1 MNRNELKSLQSIKE
15 YPSVSI
21 LMPTHRLFPE
31 NQQDPIRLKNLVKLA
46 ETRLLA
52 EFSKPE
58 VKIIIEKINAIIDEI
73 DFNHLLDGLAIF
85 VNRKFSRKYLF
96 QFPVKERAAV
106 DSAFLTRDI
115 VFAINRTQPYY
126 VLVLGDK
133 MTRIFNGV
141 RDNLN
146 EIVYN
151 GFPVHNKFRQMLERA
166 DEIHTNDRLS
176 DNIEKKRNYFREV
189 EKEFKKLN
197 VDSHP
202 FALAGVEENIGTFKD
217 TITINN
223 LLTSLKGSYDK
234 TSASE
239 LAKLIW
245 PEVKKGFA
253 EIREKVL
260 KQLEE
265 AISSK
270 KAARGID
277 EVWKAANEGRGEILL
292 VEINYQ
298 YPAKLEKIGLQ
309 LIPVEP
315 NNGPEIMDDAVDEVI
330 EIVLNKGGKVYFV
343 ENGKLEEKSK
353 IALILRY

>member
-1 MNRNELKSLQSIKE
+1 MNRSELKSLQSIKE

-21 LMPTHRLFPE
+21 LMPTHRHFPE
-31 NQQDPIRLKNLVKLA
+31 NQQDPIRLKNLAKRA

-52 EFSKPE
+52 EFSKGE
-58 VKIIIEKINAIIDEI
+58 VKAITDKINEIIEGIDL
-73 DFNHLLDGLAIF
+73 NHLLDGLAIF
-85 VNRKFSRKYLF
+85 VNSKFSRKYLF

-106 DSAFLTRDI
+106 DNTFLTRDI

-133 MTRIFNGV
+133 MTKIFNGV

-151 GFPVHNKFRQMLERA
+151 GFPVHNKFRQMLENTE
-166 DEIHTNDRLS
+166 EIHTNDRLS

-202 FALAGVEENIGTFKD
+202 FAVAGVEENIGTFKD
-217 TITINN
+217 TTGINN

-234 TSASE
+234 TSAPE

-253 EIREKVL
+253 EIRDKVL
-260 KQLEE
+260 KQLDE
-265 AISSK
+265 AISCK
-270 KAARGID
+270 KAAMGID
-277 EVWKAANEGRGEILL
+277 EVWKAANEGRGEILI
-292 VEINYQ
+292 VETNYQ
-298 YPAKLEKIGLQ
+298 FPAKLDDTGLQ
-309 LIPVEP
+309 LVPVEP
-315 NNGPEIMDDAVDEVI
+315 DNGIEIMDDAVDEVI
-330 EIVLNKGGKVYFV
+330 EIVLNKGGKVYFA
-343 ENGKLEEKSK
+343 ENGKLEEKNK